1 MTTFQRHVLFI
12 FLLLLSPCES
22 FVVNKTLFRRRPALL
37 HETRESTYSLVNDQP
52 KTLLSQRIST
62 PISSL
67 PPPPEASANPSD
79 DGFRSFRQNVP
90 LSVQHWL
97 RDSGMLRF
105 IVNSLVYIGLPGLVQ
120 QYPDT
125 LSTFLRLTNE
135 CTTIK
140 YGNHPMQKMDVFE
153 PKTVSKQSKGL
164 VVICHGGAWGSG
176 KKWMYRLTAT
186 RKLEHGYTIAVL
198 GYRTYPDASVDGQVS
213 DIQRSLDKLKQRY
226 PSQHTTILGHSSG
239 SHIALLGVLQRKL
252 KVDALI
258 CVAGVYDVVKHF
270 MFEKGRGVDM
280 ISPLLPA
287 NGHVEKEW
295 VLRSPIRLVDETTR
309 DILPPTLLVH
319 GAKDSVVPYTSAVD
333 FYNALQQCQSDEN
346 CLLSILPSTEHAETV
361 IQLMVGGE
369 TQDIVMEWL
378 ESQVLE

>member
-1 MTTFQRHVLFI
+1 M
-12 FLLLLSPCES
+12 
-22 FVVNKTLFRRRPALL
+22 VNKKTLFRRRPALL

-105 IVNSLVYIGLPGLVQ
+105 IVDSLVYVGLPGLVQ

-140 YGNHPMQKMDVFE
+140 YGDHPMQKVDVFE
-153 PKTVSKQSKGL
+153 PKTISKQSKGL

-258 CVAGVYDVVKHF
+258 CVSGVYDVVKHF

-295 VLRSPIRLVDETTR
+295 VLRSPTRLVDETTR

-319 GAKDSVVPYTSAVD
+319 GAKDSVVPYTSAVE
-333 FYNALQQCQSDEN
+333 FYNALQQCQADEN
-346 CLLSILPSTEHAETV
+346 CLLSILPWTEHAETV

-369 TQDIVMEWL
+369 THDIVMEWL

>member
-1 MTTFQRHVLFI
+1 M
-12 FLLLLSPCES
+12 
-22 FVVNKTLFRRRPALL
+22 
-37 HETRESTYSLVNDQP
+37 
-52 KTLLSQRIST
+52 
-62 PISSL
+62 
-67 PPPPEASANPSD
+67 
-79 DGFRSFRQNVP
+79 
-90 LSVQHWL
+90 
-97 RDSGMLRF
+97 
-105 IVNSLVYIGLPGLVQ
+105 
-120 QYPDT
+120 
-125 LSTFLRLTNE
+125 
-135 CTTIK
+135 
-140 YGNHPMQKMDVFE
+140 
-153 PKTVSKQSKGL
+153 
-164 VVICHGGAWGSG
+164 
-176 KKWMYRLTAT
+176 
-186 RKLEHGYTIAVL
+186 

-239 SHIALLGVLQRKL
+239 SHIALLGVLQQKL

-295 VLRSPIRLVDETTR
+295 VLRSPTRLVDETTR

-319 GAKDSVVPYTSAVD
+319 GAKDSVVPYTSAVE